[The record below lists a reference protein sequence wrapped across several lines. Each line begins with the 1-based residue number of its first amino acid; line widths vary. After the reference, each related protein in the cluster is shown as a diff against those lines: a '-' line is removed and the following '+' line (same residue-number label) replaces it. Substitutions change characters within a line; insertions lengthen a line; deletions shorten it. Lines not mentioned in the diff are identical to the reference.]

1 MESRGQLP
9 PPLRRTAWA
18 KVNLTLHVIA
28 RRTDGYHE
36 LDSLIVF
43 AGCGDELEFTPA
55 KEISLSIEGP
65 FAPALG
71 GAAPEDN
78 LAMRAARRLRAHGGT
93 TAGARIALH
102 KALPVAAGL
111 GGGSADAAA
120 TLQGLNALWGLG
132 ASDTDLARI
141 GLDLGADVPVC
152 LDGRPS
158 MVGGIGE
165 RIAPVPALPPAW
177 LVLVNPDVGVATPA
191 VFAARQ
197 GAFATPISPPGAL
210 RNAAGLARWL
220 TAGRN
225 DLEVAARGLAPEIGH
240 VLAAL
245 GGVEDCLLARMS
257 GSGATCF
264 GLFAARAP
272 AEAAAARLR
281 AAHGGWWV
289 RATEMRGT
297 TRNYRES

>member
-1 MESRGQLP
+1 M
-9 PPLRRTAWA
+9 RRTAWA

-28 RRTDGYHE
+28 RRADGYHE

-43 AGCGDELEFTPA
+43 AGCGDALEFAPA
-55 KEISLSIEGP
+55 GEISLSMEGP
-65 FAPALG
+65 FAPALA
-71 GAAPEDN
+71 GAALEEN

-93 TAGARIALH
+93 AAGARISLY

-132 ASDTDLARI
+132 ASDADLAAI
-141 GLDLGADVPVC
+141 GLELGADVPVC

-165 RIAPVPALPPAW
+165 RIAPGPALPPAW
-177 LVLVNPDVGVATPA
+177 LVLVNPGVGVATPA

-197 GAFATPISPPGAL
+197 GAFAAPVSPPGAL
-210 RNAAGLARWL
+210 RDAAGLARWL
-220 TAGRN
+220 AAGRN
-225 DLEVAARGLAPEIGH
+225 DLEAAARGLAPEIGH
-240 VLAAL
+240 ILAAL
-245 GGVEDCLLARMS
+245 GSVEDCLLARMS

-272 AEAAAARLR
+272 AEVAVARLR

-289 RATEMRGT
+289 RAAEVRGP
-297 TRNYRES
+297 TRNCRGS